1 MGLYGLKLA
10 SIFRSI
16 WTPPRG
22 SCLLQPP
29 LRLENMMIPK
39 RISVMRPTPSHLQ
52 PVISRRFW
60 WLLACIVIV
69 TPLSTVSAGEIAILK
84 SSDLSYYEQA
94 VLGFRAGLPSTMKV
108 REYNIGGQFTQG
120 REIGKALRA
129 SPPTLIFAVGLKAAM
144 AAKLEIFDT
153 PVIFCMVLNPEAHG
167 LPASNMTG
175 IAVRTSP
182 ASQLMA
188 FRSVLPDRR
197 RIGVLYDEA
206 QSGDFIRDAQRIA
219 KQFGFE
225 LMPVAVRSQEDLP
238 AAIRTLLPKIDA
250 LWLLQDQTVI
260 SESSIPFFLES
271 TIDAKIP
278 LFTFS
283 STLVQQGALSALV
296 VDPWTVGQ
304 QAARMVR
311 TQLTD
316 PTRSAGLLHEPEHPQ
331 LALNLNTAE
340 YLGLH
345 LAPDLIRV
353 ANHVFS
359 GPGPIAQKSGSP
371 DLIP

>member
-1 MGLYGLKLA
+1 
-10 SIFRSI
+10 
-16 WTPPRG
+16 
-22 SCLLQPP
+22 
-29 LRLENMMIPK
+29 
-39 RISVMRPTPSHLQ
+39 MRPTPSHRQL
-52 PVISRRFW
+52 IIGRRVW
-60 WLLACIVIV
+60 WLLACALIIS
-69 TPLSTVSAGEIAILK
+69 PLSTVSAGEIAILK

-108 REYNIGGQFTQG
+108 REYNVGAQLTQG
-120 REIGKALRA
+120 REIGRALRA
-129 SPPTLIFAVGLKAAM
+129 SPPSLVFAVGLKAAM

-153 PVIFCMVLNPEAHG
+153 PVIFCMVLNPESHG
-167 LPASNMTG
+167 LPTSNMTG

-182 ASQLMA
+182 ANQLTA
-188 FRSVLPDRR
+188 LRTVLPDRR
-197 RIGVLYDEA
+197 RIGVLYDDA

-219 KQFGFE
+219 KQVGFE

-238 AAIRTLLPKIDA
+238 AAIRTLFPKIDT

-260 SESSIPFFLES
+260 SESSIPFLLES

-283 STLVQQGALSALV
+283 STLVRQGALGALV

-311 TQLTD
+311 TQLND
-316 PTRSAGLLHEPEHPQ
+316 PTRPAGLLHEPEHPQ

-340 YLGLH
+340 YLGLG
-345 LAPDLIRV
+345 LTTEVIRI
-353 ANHVFS
+353 AGLLFS
-359 GPGPIAQKSGSP
+359 GPGPVAQKSDLSG
-371 DLIP
+371 LIP

>member
-1 MGLYGLKLA
+1 
-10 SIFRSI
+10 
-16 WTPPRG
+16 
-22 SCLLQPP
+22 
-29 LRLENMMIPK
+29 
-39 RISVMRPTPSHLQ
+39 MRRTPSHLQ
-52 PVISRRFW
+52 SIIGRRIW
-60 WLLACIVIV
+60 WLLACAWIIS
-69 TPLSTVSAGEIAILK
+69 PLSDASAGEIAILK

-94 VLGFRAGLPSTMKV
+94 VLGFRAGLPSPMKV
-108 REYNIGGQFTQG
+108 REYNIGSQLTQG
-120 REIGKALRA
+120 REIGRALRA
-129 SPPTLIFAVGLKAAM
+129 SPPTLVFAVGLKAAM

-153 PVIFCMVLNPEAHG
+153 PVIFCMVLNPETHG
-167 LPASNMTG
+167 LPTSNMTG

-182 ASQLMA
+182 ANQLTA
-188 FRSVLPDRR
+188 LRSVLPERR

-219 KQFGFE
+219 KQFGVE

-238 AAIRTLLPKIDA
+238 AAIRTLIPKIDA

-260 SESSIPFFLES
+260 SESSIPFLLES

-283 STLVQQGALSALV
+283 STLVQQGALGALV

-311 TQLTD
+311 LRLTD
-316 PTRSAGLLHEPEHPQ
+316 LTRSAGLLHEPEHPQ

-340 YLGLH
+340 YLGLI
-345 LAPDLIRV
+345 LAPDLVQV
-353 ANHVFS
+353 ARHVFS
-359 GPGPIAQKSGSP
+359 GPGPIAQKSGP
-371 DLIP
+371 